1 MDERFR
7 KAEEEYFILRGKLDT
22 GRIGK
27 NLFELALRDSMVQDA
42 EGRWWMLGPDTGNW
56 YMHDGARWIE
66 SDPSRIQVAEEVT
79 SAAPKSSPGKS
90 SAEGTGSPNRL
101 PLFVGIGCAAMVCIA
116 IVIAGSYGIL
126 NFPLRPSSSS
136 PNVALGTPLLPLTTP
151 TLSSSFASVT
161 PSLPATETTTST
173 STRSATPRPSNT
185 AAPSFPPGIY
195 VTAMRIDPPLPKRRF
210 DVTFYATFLN
220 TTGAAQSY
228 RLVAFVYRPDQT
240 RPMGQS
246 FTNAVN
252 ILPGTSEL
260 AAPGWVLTGP
270 GGCEDFS
277 VRIGWVDDQK
287 HETIFNL
294 PSGQPF
300 QIPITVCP

>member
-7 KAEEEYFILRGKLDT
+7 KAEEEYFLLRGKLDI

-56 YMHDGARWIE
+56 YMHDGTKWVEA
-66 SDPSRIQVAEEVT
+66 DPSHVKVADGVT

-90 SAEGTGSPNRL
+90 SAETEAGPNRL
-101 PLFVGIGCAAMVCIA
+101 PLFVGIGCVAIVCI
-116 IVIAGSYGIL
+116 VLVLAGAYGMLSI
-126 NFPLRPSSSS
+126 PLRPGSA
-136 PNVALGTPLLPLTTP
+136 PNIALGTPILPLTTP
-151 TLSSSFASVT
+151 TLSSS
-161 PSLPATETTTST
+161 LATATSSPTST
-173 STRSATPRPSNT
+173 DTPPPTNTRIIRPSATPT
-185 AAPSFPPGIY
+185 PSFPSGIY
-195 VTAMRIDPPLPKRRF
+195 VTGMRVDPPQPKRKF
-210 DVTFYATFLN
+210 DMTFFSTFLN
-220 TTGAAQSY
+220 TTGIAQSY

-246 FTNAVN
+246 FTNLVTVP
-252 ILPGTSEL
+252 PGTSEL

-270 GGCEDFS
+270 GGCEDFT
-277 VRIGWVDDQK
+277 VRVGWVDEQR
-287 HETIFNL
+287 HETIFTL
-294 PSGQPF
+294 PSGQVF